1 MNRLNEIAG
10 IRIPTPLVNAE
21 ENGTIETTTQ
31 KPLYQPTAAFQRPT
45 ASSFNLPS
53 ASALVATATKT
64 PSANANGTTLLPN
77 IQNMPFYIQQGNAC
91 GTTTL
96 AEIMTYLGKTET
108 QADVDKA
115 IRRDDVFTAPED
127 MIQFARDNGLQAQE
141 YNNGTWDQVKQQID
155 SGHAVQA
162 LVEGDNSVPVMDGAS
177 NGNFSVSGLHYIA
190 ITGYGTDPTTGQ
202 GYVVYHDPN
211 RGTEQRMSVSDFEK
225 MWGNVPAG
233 YHNYYQAYGA
243 AGSNLSE
250 GTDSIFNSA
259 NSGIQGTQG
268 TLNGI
273 ANILNGWDRWT
284 GPGNQLPSFLHG
296 VSEVAGGIPQTVMCG
311 IGAGLQI
318 GSSWLSSKV
327 SGIPVVQNLVL
338 PLTDAVGG
346 VGAAIADVGNG
357 IGESM
362 DDVGSSL
369 EDLAHGDGG
378 KALDKLGDAAEDV
391 GSGVAHA
398 AVDTVTDV
406 GHAIA
411 DLFSW

>member
-1 MNRLNEIAG
+1 MNRINEITG
-10 IRIPTPLVNAE
+10 IRIPTPPVQAE
-21 ENGTIETTTQ
+21 ENGTVETSTRR
-31 KPLYQPTAAFQRPT
+31 PLYQPTAALQNLT
-45 ASSFNLPS
+45 ASSLPAIGS
-53 ASALVATATKT
+53 PALVRPAIKT
-64 PSANANGTTLLPN
+64 PSVDVNGTTLLPN

-96 AEIMTYLGKTET
+96 AEIMTYLGKTMT
-108 QADVDKA
+108 QSDIDKA
-115 IRRDDVFTAPED
+115 IRRDDTFTAPED
-127 MIQFARDNGLQAQE
+127 MIQFARDNGLEAEE
-141 YNNGTWDQVKQQID
+141 YNNGTWDQVKHQID
-155 SGHAVQA
+155 AGHAVQA
-162 LVEGDNSVPVMDGAS
+162 LVEGDSSVPVMNGAS

-190 ITGYGTDPTTGQ
+190 ITGYGTDPSSGED
-202 GYVVYHDPN
+202 YVVYHDPI

-225 MWGNVPAG
+225 MWANVPGG

-243 AGSNLSE
+243 TGSNLPE

-268 TLNGI
+268 TLNGV
-273 ANILNGWDRWT
+273 ANILNGWDRWA

-318 GSSWLSSKV
+318 GSSWLQSKV
-327 SGIPVVQNLVL
+327 SGVPVLQNLVL
-338 PLTDAVGG
+338 PITDVVGG
-346 VGAAIADVGNG
+346 AGAALADVGNG

-369 EDLAHGDGG
+369 EDLAHGDGR
-378 KALDKLGDAAEDV
+378 KALDKLGDAAEDL
-391 GSGVAHA
+391 GSGAAHA
-398 AVDTVTDV
+398 VVDSVTDV